1 MEAVEIANTAIN
13 GTPPDLFGYLD
24 YLVFTAI
31 LLISGAIGLFYWCLG
46 EQSTKDF
53 LMGGRKMGRF
63 PVAVS
68 LLAGTNLFIWI
79 MGILTTPTTVIFD
92 LNKFK

>member
-68 LLAGTNLFIWI
+68 LLAGTNLFI
-79 MGILTTPTTVIFD
+79 
-92 LNKFK
+92 